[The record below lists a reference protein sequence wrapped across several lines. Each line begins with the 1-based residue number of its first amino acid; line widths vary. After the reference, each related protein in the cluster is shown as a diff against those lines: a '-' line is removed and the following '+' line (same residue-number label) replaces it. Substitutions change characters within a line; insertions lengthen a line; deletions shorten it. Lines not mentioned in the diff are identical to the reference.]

1 MTLRERLHA
10 AGAMLAATALGT
22 VLMLGS
28 IAHAQTTRADELA
41 RGKYIFGATTGCGCH
56 TAKDGPLNAGG
67 YKFEMS
73 FGTVYTPNITPD
85 RETGIGTW
93 TDAQLI
99 TAIRSGRRPNGERLI
114 PIHPYASFNGM
125 AAEDL
130 QALVAFLRT
139 VPAVKR
145 ANTPNK
151 ISLPMFESL
160 MLPAWIAAFM
170 QLETPPAKAPI
181 SGVARG
187 EYLVRVVGH
196 CGECHT
202 PRGVSQ
208 AMDSSRFLAGNPKGK
223 GPEGAEV
230 PNITPDK
237 ETGIGKWT
245 EAQVVEFLGTGNKP
259 DGDTAGGLMER
270 AIKGTSAGFKDLTK
284 ADRVAIAS
292 YLKTVPP
299 IKNKIGE

>member
-1 MTLRERLHA
+1 MTLRERVQA
-10 AGAMLAATALGT
+10 PSAVLAATAIGI

-28 IAHAQTTRADELA
+28 IAQAQTPRADELE

-56 TAKDGPLNAGG
+56 TAKDGALNAGG

-73 FGTVYTPNITPD
+73 FGTIYTPNITPD

-99 TAIRSGRRPNGERLI
+99 AAIRSGRRPNGERLI

-130 QALVAFLRT
+130 QALVAYLRT

-145 ANTPNK
+145 PNTPNK
-151 ISLPMFESL
+151 ISLPMFESV
-160 MLPAWIAAFM
+160 MLPAWIGAFI
-170 QLETPPAKAPI
+170 QLERPPAKAPI
-181 SGVARG
+181 TGVARG
-187 EYLVRVVGH
+187 EYLVRAVGH

-202 PRGVSQ
+202 PRGMSQ
-208 AMDSSRFLAGNPKGK
+208 AMDHSRFLAGNPKGK

-284 ADRVAIAS
+284 ADRSAIAR

>member
-1 MTLRERLHA
+1 MTPGQTARARCA
-10 AGAMLAATALGT
+10 AIAAAMWA
-22 VLMLGS
+22 VLMVTSL
-28 IAHAQTTRADELA
+28 AHAQTTPADEIA

-56 TAKDGPLNAGG
+56 TTKDGALNAGG

-99 TAIRSGRRPNGERLI
+99 AAIRAGRGPKGERLI

-125 AAEDL
+125 AADDL
-130 QALVAFLRT
+130 QALVAYLRT

-151 ISLPMFESL
+151 ISVPMFESL
-160 MLPAWIAAFM
+160 VLPAWIGAFM
-170 QLETPPAKAPI
+170 QRETPPAKAPT

-187 EYLVRVVGH
+187 EYLVRAVGH
-196 CGECHT
+196 CSECHT
-202 PRGVSQ
+202 PRGITQ
-208 AMDSSRFLAGNPKGK
+208 AMDNSRFLAGNPKGR

-230 PNITPDK
+230 PNITPDE

-245 EAQVVEFLGTGNKP
+245 EEQIAEFLGTGNRP

-270 AIKGTSAGFKDLTK
+270 AIKGTSAGFKDMTK
-284 ADRVAIAS
+284 ADRLAIAR
-292 YLKTVPP
+292 YLKTIPP